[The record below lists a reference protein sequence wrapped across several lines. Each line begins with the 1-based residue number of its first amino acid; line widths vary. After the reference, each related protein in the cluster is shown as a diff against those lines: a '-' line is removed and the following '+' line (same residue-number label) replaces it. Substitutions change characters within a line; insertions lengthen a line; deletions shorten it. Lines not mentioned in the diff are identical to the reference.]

1 MFKKKKVKIML
12 FYYTMK
18 LNRVRLHSESQSE
31 SFVPSESLK
40 SKQLPTAS
48 PRCFCKAGASRL
60 ECRFPR
66 LSGSKKGAYSFKE
79 NWCTP
84 IRNQIK
90 PLTMPQHR
98 AAHPDSVGRELLCGY
113 ADVFGVL

>member
-1 MFKKKKVKIML
+1 MFLNKVKIML

-18 LNRVRLHSESQSE
+18 LNRARLHSESVRVLCTLRITQVQATTS
-31 SFVPSESLK
+31 SF
-40 SKQLPTAS
+40 SKMPLQ
-48 PRCFCKAGASRL
+48 GWNSRL

-79 NWCTP
+79 NWRTP

-90 PLTMPQHR
+90 PLTVPQHR
-98 AAHPDSVGRELLCGY
+98 ARPHILTHGER
-113 ADVFGVL
+113 